1 MTPLAV
7 LLVLVSVVTHAWW
20 NLQLKRA
27 GGGVAFL
34 GLSKVLEAVVFAP
47 AFVVLAWDDVALL
60 RADWPLVLVAA
71 ALTLLNY
78 VALGRAYASGELGV
92 VYAVARG
99 AALLILPLLGFLLL
113 GERVS
118 GTGWA
123 AIGCIV
129 GGLALVQLPAFVP
142 GAARRLGRELARP
155 AIRWA
160 LLAALATAGYTAWDR
175 RAVQT
180 LPPFTYVYAYT
191 VVVAAAYGAWLLHH
205 HGRPALAAEWRRHRG
220 AIAQV
225 AVLNTVTYLLV
236 LFALRT
242 STSSY
247 VLGLRQL
254 GIAVG
259 AVLGW
264 RLLGEA
270 FGAPK
275 RVGVVVLVLGC
286 ALVAMA

>member
-7 LLVLVSVVTHAWW
+7 LLVLLSTVTHAWW
-20 NLQLKRA
+20 NLQVKRA
-27 GGGVAFL
+27 GGGSTFL
-34 GLSKVLEAVVFAP
+34 GLSKVLEAVLFAP
-47 AFVVLAWDDVALL
+47 AFALLAWDDLALL

-78 VALGRAYASGELGV
+78 AALGRAYASGELGV

-129 GGLALVQLPAFVP
+129 AGLALVQLPAFAP
-142 GAARRLGRELARP
+142 GAARRLGAELARP
-155 AIRWA
+155 ATRWA

-191 VVVAAAYGAWLLHH
+191 AVVAAAYGAWLLRRRG
-205 HGRPALAAEWRRHRG
+205 GRALAAEWRRHR
-220 AIAQV
+220 APIAQV

-264 RLLGEA
+264 RLLGER

-275 RVGVVVLVLGC
+275 LAGVAVLVLGC
-286 ALVAMA
+286 ALVAVA

>member
-1 MTPLAV
+1 MTPFAV
-7 LLVLVSVVTHAWW
+7 ALVLVSVATHAWW
-20 NLQLKRA
+20 NLQVKRA
-27 GGGVAFL
+27 GGGATFL
-34 GLSKVLEAVVFAP
+34 GLSKLLEAALFAP
-47 AFVVLAWDDVALL
+47 VFLVLARDDLALL

-71 ALTLLNY
+71 TLTLLNY
-78 VALGRAYASGELGV
+78 AALGRAYATGELGV

-99 AALLILPLLGFLLL
+99 AALLVLPLFGFLLL

-118 GTGWA
+118 AAGWLGIA
-123 AIGCIV
+123 AIV
-129 GGLALVQLPAFVP
+129 LGLLLVQLPALTAA
-142 GAARRLGRELARP
+142 GARSLGAGLARP
-155 AIRWA
+155 ATRWA

-175 RAVQT
+175 RAVQS
-180 LPPFTYVYAYT
+180 LPPFTYFYAYT
-191 VVVAAAYGAWLLHH
+191 AVVAAAYGAWLLRAR
-205 HGRPALAAEWRRHRG
+205 GAGALAAEWRRHRG

-264 RLLGEA
+264 WLLGER

-275 RVGVVVLVLGC
+275 RVGVAVLVLGC
-286 ALVAMA
+286 AVVAVA